1 MVQPETLMTLFM
13 SGPMTPLYLE
23 DVLVL
28 WFIIDSPWIW
38 VISLCGLGEVM
49 WCSKWLTTENVSYK
63 QTETAHEIIERNSC
77 VGMGRWEEE
86 LPLNWANL
94 LYNGII
100 QY

>member
-49 WCSKWLTTENVSYK
+49 WCQNGLQLKK
-63 QTETAHEIIERNSC
+63 TETAREIIERNSC